1 MIKLFFAIFGGGFI
15 LMMAGLAV
23 APSLV
28 LGAYQDGFVQAW
40 TEAGVD
46 TSSCEGSVPK
56 LGIGVQKCFE
66 GSMRDLAQKLSEADE
81 NPDARWNED

>member
-1 MIKLFFAIFGGGFI
+1 MIRLFFAIFGGAFI
-15 LMMAGLAV
+15 VMMAGLAV

-28 LGAYQDGFVQAW
+28 LGAYQDDFVKAW

-66 GSMRDLAQKLSEADE
+66 GSMRDLAENLSEADE
-81 NPDARWNED
+81 NSGDRWNED